1 MRLTIPAL
9 AAASLLLAACEPIPV
24 PAPQPEPPGVSDACG
39 ASGYQGLIGQ
49 RGSVLE
55 SMTFPL
61 RTRVIGPNDAIT
73 ADYSPER
80 LNIEIGLGGLIERVA
95 CF

>member
-1 MRLTIPAL
+1 MRVSFPLLAVATLT
-9 AAASLLLAACEPIPV
+9 LAACEPIPA
-24 PAPQPEPPGVSDACG
+24 PEPQPEAPGASDACG

-49 RGSVLE
+49 RGTVLE

-95 CF
+95 CY

>member
-1 MRLTIPAL
+1 MRLTFPAL
-9 AAASLLLAACEPIPV
+9 TAAALLLAACEPIPA
-24 PAPQPEPPGVSDACG
+24 PAPQPEAPGASDACG

-49 RGSVLE
+49 RRTVLDG
-55 SMTFPL
+55 MTFPL